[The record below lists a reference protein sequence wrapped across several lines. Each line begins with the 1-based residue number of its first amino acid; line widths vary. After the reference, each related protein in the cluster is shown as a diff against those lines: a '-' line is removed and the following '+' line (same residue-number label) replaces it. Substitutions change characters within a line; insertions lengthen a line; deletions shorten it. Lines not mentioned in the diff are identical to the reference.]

1 MGQKLTKSACV
12 NLRDLPADIYKEL
25 TSESYTVTRTSG
37 SQQQGWR
44 IPTGPHEDC
53 PADATDSLYM
63 QSLACNRI
71 SGGGYVGPVDGE
83 RHPWRLYMVFA
94 GDAID
99 VGGGMKSERHACG
112 WRRSAPGERTFWPT
126 RLDGDAEA
134 QEAWGL
140 RLDGLLNSLKSE
152 DDLEA
157 GEKAIADAE
166 AAKVEAE
173 AQRLRDMEAKYQAD
187 ESARYAAAKELREN
201 PVATTGMMIQ
211 MRQRETTCD
220 RALRNKVIPVTP
232 SSNFAM
238 KIKELEAISVHDA
251 NRLRRLFDNGCPK
264 GIVHWLAG
272 FTNAHADRN
281 QFITEQE
288 AKLYLEPLAQPV
300 TWD

>member
-1 MGQKLTKSACV
+1 MR
-12 NLRDLPADIYKEL
+12 NLPAEIYEEL
-25 TSESYTVTRTSG
+25 TSETYTVIRTG
-37 SQQQGWR
+37 GKQQGGWR
-44 IPTGPHEDC
+44 IPTMPHQDC
-53 PADATDSLYM
+53 CADATDCLFM
-63 QSLACNRI
+63 ESLACNRI
-71 SGGGYVGPVDGE
+71 NASGYVGPLEGE
-83 RHPWRLYMVFA
+83 RYPWRIYMVFA
-94 GDAID
+94 GEEDSKEKD
-99 VGGGMKSERHACG
+99 KRHACG

-134 QEAWGL
+134 QEAWGVK
-140 RLDGLLNSLKSE
+140 LDGLLNGLKSGDE
-152 DDLEA
+152 LEA

-166 AAKVEAE
+166 AAKAEAE
-173 AQRLRDMEAKYQAD
+173 AQRLRDLEAKYQAD
-187 ESARYAAAKELREN
+187 EPARYAAAKELREN

-220 RALRNKVIPVTP
+220 RCLRNKVIPVTP
-232 SSNFAM
+232 SSNFIM

-288 AKLYLEPLAQPV
+288 AKLYLEPLAQP
-300 TWD
+300 WQ